1 MCFTFIICPVIIF
14 HFVIFN
20 SKVFFYL
27 QQNVAAVI
35 YQWQVYIRV
44 YVLNEGDTHQN
55 GDWRMRIII
64 LTRKTNKP

>member
-1 MCFTFIICPVIIF
+1 MCFTFKCPVIIF

-35 YQWQVYIRV
+35 YQRQVYIRV
-44 YVLNEGDTHQN
+44 YVLNEGDAHQN

-64 LTRKTNKP
+64 NNT